1 MPTIPAGLY
10 QTLVEL
16 VGLPSTSGHEE
27 QVRAY
32 LERRLERLGLDSRVD
47 AAGNLIATL
56 PGEGSPILLN
66 AHMDRV
72 PPGLAHTPVLRDGVL
87 YSDGTTNLG
96 ADDAVGIALILELLT
111 RITEEHLPHPPL
123 VVVFTV
129 EEEVGLRGA
138 GAFDPEPW
146 GASEG
151 IVFDNA
157 FEAGVV
163 VSQGATYV
171 AFGVEISGRTGHP
184 GKDLSQTVNALEI
197 FRAAQY
203 PHGPLNNDQTRIL
216 IGRISA
222 GSARNAV
229 PASVHIEGELRSF
242 EPPEA
247 RQRYMQ
253 AIQQA
258 FEEAASAFG
267 GSARVTFDPHCTSY
281 TVDENEPLLQLYRE
295 VLAGR
300 GEPLRLRP
308 TFIGSDASALR
319 PRVNVFTISTGVANE
334 HSTEEYV
341 PLEPLGV
348 LVEDVLAV
356 LKLRRNLVKILAR
369 A

>member
-1 MPTIPAGLY
+1 MTTTSTRLS

-27 QVRAY
+27 HVRAY
-32 LERRLERLGLDSRVD
+32 LEQRLARLGLTSQVD
-47 AAGNLIATL
+47 TAGNLIAVL
-56 PGEGSPILLN
+56 PGEGEAVLLN

-72 PPGLAHTPVLRDGVL
+72 PPGLAHTPVLREGIL

-96 ADDAVGIALILELLT
+96 ADDAAGLAIVLEILT
-111 RITEEHLPHPPL
+111 RVIEEKLPHPPL
-123 VVVFTV
+123 VIVFTV
-129 EEEVGLRGA
+129 QEEVGLRGA
-138 GAFDPEPW
+138 SAFDPAPW
-146 GASEG
+146 QVREG

-163 VSQGATYV
+163 VSQGATYI
-171 AFGVEISGRTGHP
+171 AFDVEISGRTGHP
-184 GKDLSQTVNALEI
+184 GKDLAQTVNALEI
-197 FRAAQY
+197 FRAANY
-203 PHGPLNNDQTRIL
+203 PHGSLADDQTRIL
-216 IGRISA
+216 IGRVTA

-242 EPPEA
+242 EPPAA
-247 RQRYMQ
+247 RDQYMR

-258 FEEAASAFG
+258 FEDAAKQFG

-281 TVDENEPLLQLYRE
+281 AVDENEPLLALYRA
-295 VLAGR
+295 VLAQR

-319 PRVNVFTISTGVANE
+319 PRVKVFTISTGVVNE
-334 HSTEEYV
+334 HSSAEYV
-341 PLEPLGV
+341 PLAPLGV
-348 LVEDVLAV
+348 IVEDMLM
-356 LKLRRNLVKILAR
+356 LLQQRQNAR